1 MTDIERSAL
10 SKDDPEYTWRCVKTA
25 AAIDSRRQV
34 KVVANTTLRIAGS
47 KIQVAGW
54 TTAATLL
61 WTLKLCMVYFY
72 LRLTVGLCMS
82 HTWLKT
88 NVHRIGLHY
97 RHLHH
102 CHLDHISLMSA
113 LQPLLAD

>member
-88 NVHRIGLHY
+88 NVLTRLVLENTAHASTSHWA
-97 RHLHH
+97 
-102 CHLDHISLMSA
+102 SLSA
-113 LQPLLAD
+113 PSSLSS